1 MIKDIF
7 KFGEDDFKNHIVY
20 ENKLLKKLRFS
31 FDYLL
36 KYLPINT
43 VDDKFIFSEVK
54 FREGKNYDWFFLVK
68 GNVYL
73 LVRQYGSHFTF
84 ISLNKDKEIS
94 YRDRLA
100 VFTISNDREKM
111 DDETSDELC
120 DNKFLTIEKILP
132 SLIEMIEKD
141 DVHSIWNSL
150 SLVRPDYT
158 DVKIAQV
165 GDSTHSLD
173 LLLFACDEVF
183 GMHLVEFAENE
194 MAVKIAEF
202 KVGDMLGDA
211 YQITDVND
219 KINKEYYYSTGLSFV
234 NTNFPESKPQWADI
248 YSLTRYYL
256 EYIFPDIDKD
266 LTEKVL

>member
-7 KFGEDDFKNHIVY
+7 EFSDSNLKQHIVY
-20 ENKLLKKLRFS
+20 ENKLMKKLKLS
-31 FDYLL
+31 FDYLQ
-36 KYLPINT
+36 KYLPINQ
-43 VDDKFIFSEVK
+43 VDKKFSFKKIK
-54 FREGKNYDWFFLVK
+54 FYEGKNYDWFFLVK
-68 GNVYL
+68 SNVYL

-111 DDETSDELC
+111 DDKTSDELC

-132 SLIEMIEKD
+132 SLIKMIEED
-141 DVHSIWNSL
+141 NVHSIWNSL

-158 DVKIAQV
+158 DVKIAQI
-165 GDSTHSLD
+165 GDLTHNLD
-173 LLLFACDEVF
+173 LFLFVCHEVF

-194 MAVKIAEF
+194 MANKIAEF
-202 KVGDMLGDA
+202 KVGDMLGNV
-211 YQITDVND
+211 YQITDVKD
-219 KINKEYYYSTGLSFV
+219 KINKEYYYSTGLSLI

-256 EYIFPDIDKD
+256 EYVFPDIDKD